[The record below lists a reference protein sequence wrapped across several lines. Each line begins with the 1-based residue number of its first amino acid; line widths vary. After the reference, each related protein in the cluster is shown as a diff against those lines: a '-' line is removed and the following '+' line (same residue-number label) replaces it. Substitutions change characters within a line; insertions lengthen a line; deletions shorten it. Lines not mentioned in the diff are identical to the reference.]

1 MKKRDLPLPRD
12 HSRGSPDVSVTFQ
25 KAVRVRESIHFVPA
39 LLTWACGLL
48 CVGAAPFLLS
58 PGRALTV
65 FHILSSAH
73 SPSPDFLHQNA
84 LASVGVQAFGEHI
97 SRTLGDAMRKLT
109 SLLPN
114 PWRVRL
120 LVLAVHGGPPP
131 SMLILGR
138 ADPRLLPGGPAR
150 SLDGSVV
157 WT

>member
-1 MKKRDLPLPRD
+1 MNLYTLSLRC
-12 HSRGSPDVSVTFQ
+12 SRG
-25 KAVRVRESIHFVPA
+25 RVASFAWGP
-39 LLTWACGLL
+39 LLS
-48 CVGAAPFLLS
+48 FLS